1 MSIQRQLQAAIT
13 AQSLPPPSQAL
24 LASLTTRNPPP
35 PLPSLLASARARLLA
50 SDLTST
56 DTVDTSAL
64 AVFPPPPPP
73 PGRGGEDYLAVP
85 EVRIPAD
92 VYVQVLDV
100 ENLRLSRWEQ
110 IEQLELVEKG
120 ETTRGREVIRVTAE
134 DDDDEQDAATQS
146 TVSRTQQQQ
155 RGGTGGG
162 NAAAAA
168 RVGKNATHRLTV
180 QDYKGRRLHA
190 LELRR
195 IDGIGIGKTSIGEK
209 ILIKAGT
216 VIARGNILLTAD
228 NCTLLGGKV
237 DAWHKA
243 WVEGRLGRLKEAV
256 GAQ

>member
-50 SDLTST
+50 SDLTSA

-64 AVFPPPPPP
+64 AVLPPPP
-73 PGRGGEDYLAVP
+73 PGRGEEDYLAVP
-85 EVRIPAD
+85 EVKIPAD

-100 ENLRLSRWEQ
+100 ENLSLSRWEQ

-134 DDDDEQDAATQS
+134 DDDEQDVATQS

-155 RGGTGGG
+155 QQRGGPGGP
-162 NAAAAA
+162 NAAAARA
-168 RVGKNATHRLTV
+168 GKNATHRLTV

-195 IDGIGIGKTSIGEK
+195 IDGIGIGKTNIGEK

-216 VIARGNILLTAD
+216 AIARGNVLLTPD
-228 NCTLLGGKV
+228 SCTLLGGKV